1 MSLMDH
7 NEGTGRKAGPFFL
20 NYIRTPQRAPLLLM
34 AFGELVLITLNL
46 EL

>member
-1 MSLMDH
+1 M
-7 NEGTGRKAGPFFL
+7 RGPEEKPVLFL